1 MVAASTDLVSRVL
14 PVLVFLVALTVLA
27 ELADEVGVF
36 DWAAHRLAVVSRGST
51 GLLVAAVVLLAI
63 VVTVLLSL
71 DTTAVLLTPAVVV
84 VGEQAGLPTPPLAVL
99 ALWLANTA
107 SLLLPVSNL
116 TNLLAWEGG
125 RGGADAWQF
134 LQHTW
139 APEVAAVA
147 ATVGVFLALHG
158 RRLPRRFAVPA
169 PVAVEDRVGF
179 AAALVACLALGPLVV
194 VGVPAWLA
202 AGALA
207 LPLLAVVGARRRHV
221 FRRPLV
227 PWRPL
232 LLATVLFTVLAW
244 TRDTAAAQHLAA
256 AAAHGSDWGGLLAT
270 AGVGAALANL
280 ANNLPAFLALEPG
293 TTASTASLVALLIGV
308 NCGPLVTVWG
318 SMATIL
324 WRDRARPRGAAL
336 PLSTL
341 AWQGALVG
349 AASILAAVTALW
361 WRS

>member
-1 MVAASTDLVSRVL
+1 MGASVDLASRVL

-36 DWAAHRLAVVSRGST
+36 DWAAHRLAAVSRGST
-51 GLLVAAVVLLAI
+51 GLLVTAVVVLAV

-84 VGEQAGLPTPPLAVL
+84 VGEQVGLPTPPLAVL
-99 ALWLANTA
+99 TLWLANTA

-125 RGGADAWQF
+125 RGGADAWAF

-139 APEVAAVA
+139 APEVASVA
-147 ATVGVFLALHG
+147 ATVVVFVALHG
-158 RRLPRRFAVPA
+158 WRLPRRFAAPA
-169 PVAVEDRVGF
+169 PVAVADRVGF
-179 AAALVACLALGPLVV
+179 AAALTACLALGPLVV

-202 AGALA
+202 AAGLA
-207 LPLLAVVGARRRHV
+207 LPLLVVVGWRRRHV

-232 LLATVLFTVLAW
+232 LLATALFAVLAW
-244 TRDTAAAQHLAA
+244 TRDTTAAQHLAA
-256 AAAHGSDWGGLLAT
+256 AANHGGGWPGLLAT
-270 AGVGAALANL
+270 AGVGAAVANA

-293 TTASTASLVALLIGV
+293 TTGSTASLVALLVGV
-308 NCGPLVTVWG
+308 NCGPLVTLWG

-336 PLSTL
+336 PIATL
-341 AWQGALVG
+341 AWQGALVA
-349 AASILAAVTALW
+349 AASILAGVTALW